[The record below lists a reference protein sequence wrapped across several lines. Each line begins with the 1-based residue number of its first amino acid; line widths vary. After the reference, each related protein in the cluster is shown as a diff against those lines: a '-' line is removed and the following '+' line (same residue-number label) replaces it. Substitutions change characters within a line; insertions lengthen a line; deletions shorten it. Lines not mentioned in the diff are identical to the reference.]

1 MTRATPP
8 VNLAHSVHDRL
19 LDLAKQRGRPFN
31 ELLQYYAME
40 RFLYRL
46 SQAPAQN
53 YFVLKGAL
61 LLVACADLPYRP
73 TRDIDLLGQGE
84 NSEVRMRALFQ
95 QVCRQPVPDD
105 GLRFDPASLTT
116 ERIKEDADYAGVRV
130 HCYGRLGSARVAMQ
144 VDIGFGDAI
153 PPGPRLITYPTLL
166 AFPAPR
172 VRAYR
177 LETAV
182 AEKLHAMAYLG
193 ELNSRMKDFYDV
205 WQLCRHARLNRAR
218 LHTAIRATFERRKLP
233 LPEIHPIFFSP
244 SFASDKQVPWRVFL
258 RKLRSSDAPADLATV
273 LHDLNAFLGP
283 LFTSP

>member
-19 LDLAKQRGRPFN
+19 LELAQQRGRSFN

-46 SQAPAQN
+46 SKSPSRST
-53 YFVLKGAL
+53 FVLKGAL

-84 NSEVRMRALFQ
+84 NSEARMRELFQ
-95 QVCRQPVPDD
+95 QVCSQPVPDD
-105 GLRFDPASLTT
+105 GLHFDPASLTT

-130 HCYGRLGSARVAMQ
+130 HFYGQLGSARVAMQ

-166 AFPAPR
+166 AFPAPQ

-177 LETAV
+177 LETAI

-205 WQLCRHARLNRAR
+205 WQLCRHAQLDRERLR
-218 LHTAIRATFERRKLP
+218 TAIRATFERRKLP
-233 LPEIHPIFFSP
+233 LPAVHPVFFSP
-244 SFASDKQVPWRVFL
+244 SFAEAKQVPWRAFL
-258 RKLRSSDAPADLATV
+258 RKLHSSDAPADMATV
-273 LHDLNAFLGP
+273 LHDLNAFLAP
-283 LFTSP
+283 LLKSP